1 MMKKKTYTKE
11 SGTKGQL
18 SYEYIIVIG
27 MVLLLAIPFFYSFFR
42 YLVGGF
48 NNQMNADMVTRISHA
63 TETLASLGGVGSK
76 YSIPVRMAKVTS
88 NTLRNNRISITTSN
102 QQTYSAP
109 VGTGLNV
116 KLGSEAL
123 VGDGFQNVPLIYTYL
138 NTIAIGSQPQIVG
151 LCPAGEI
158 PYSSRCSTTTT
169 IKPNEAFR
177 VLGAN
182 FQSTQNAQSVVM
194 LSKIQGQQGG
204 CQTFTVC
211 TIDSDCSQ
219 GHQCKN
225 GICADIVPQPL
236 ALSSDTPYGEGELIL
251 DVGTQATG
259 TGSFAVAVANPGSEV
274 SGCLTLQV
282 QAGGGEEDD

>member
-1 MMKKKTYTKE
+1 MKKKTSIKE
-11 SGTKGQL
+11 QGKKGQL

-27 MVLLLAIPFFYSFFR
+27 MILLLAIPFFYSFFR

-63 TETLASLGGVGSK
+63 TETLANLGGVGSK

-88 NTLRNNRISITTSN
+88 NTLQNNRISITTSN

-123 VGDGFQNVPLIYTYL
+123 VGDGFQNVPLVYTYL
-138 NTIAIGSQPQIVG
+138 NTIVVGSQPQIVG
-151 LCPAGEI
+151 LCPEGEI

-169 IKPNEAFR
+169 IAPNEKFR

-182 FQSTQNAQSVVM
+182 FQNTQSKIV
-194 LSKIQGQQGG
+194 LSKIKQGGG
-204 CQTFTVC
+204 CQTFTLC
-211 TIDSDCSQ
+211 AQQSDCSQ
-219 GHQCKN
+219 GQSCEN
-225 GICADIVPQPL
+225 GICADIAPPQV
-236 ALSSDTPYGEGELIL
+236 AFSSDTPYGEGELIL
-251 DVGTQATG
+251 DVGTPGTG
-259 TGSFAVAVANPGSEV
+259 TGDYAVAVVNPGSEKTD
-274 SGCLTLQV
+274 CATLTV
-282 QAGGGEEDD
+282 KSGGGEEED